1 MLGAVKVTGALL
13 AEAASVVDGK
23 LDVRGGFLRHFQV
36 GPDRTAEM
44 TLIVFTEFEDGDTT
58 PQLTVGLMKP
68 SGDSQEEQIDV
79 PAPSMAPGGEVA
91 FAFWSIVIPVEEDGK
106 YLLEVRGDKGAVS
119 LPLTVQS

>member
-1 MLGAVKVTGALL
+1 MLSAVKVTGALL
-13 AEAASVVDGK
+13 AEAASVEDGK
-23 LDVRGGFLRHFQV
+23 LDVRGGFLRHFHV

-58 PQLTVGLMKP
+58 PKVTVGLMKP

-79 PAPSMAPGGEVA
+79 PVPSLAPGGEVA
-91 FAFWSIVIPVEEDGK
+91 FAFWSILIPVEDDGK